1 MRLRELNLSP
11 ATAPSAIGMPEAGGG
26 HFACAVHVYYLA
38 PVKSLDTCAPLHRSA
53 RLSQRLASELNVN
66 AVNVEGS
73 LFRSPWPLRLVACI
87 CTEKLIQ
94 GSPAT
99 PFISR
104 WANEG
109 RPVHRGGSQLQV
121 SARCGSGARTRE
133 QNAGC
138 RVLNIF
144 FITHGHCVNRRA
156 QAAQVHPYNAV
167 FGKLLDAEKR
177 SALPPRQEH
186 VEPP

>member
-121 SARCGSGARTRE
+121 RAPTCGSAARTSPPCSTLFSLTDVVLAGARRQPRFTPTTLSL
-133 QNAGC
+133 ASSWTPTSGAHC
-138 RVLNIF
+138 RP
-144 FITHGHCVNRRA
+144 G
-156 QAAQVHPYNAV
+156 
-167 FGKLLDAEKR
+167 R
-177 SALPPRQEH
+177 STWNHLE
-186 VEPP
+186 